1 MASIKTNAKLKPRAM
16 LNTTIK
22 TEALDNFKAYCKEI
36 GYPMNMVLESFME
49 QFVNGEFILKIAKAN
64 KLSVEF
70 AGENTEEE

>member
-1 MASIKTNAKLKPRAM
+1 MASIKTDAKLKPRAM

-22 TEALDNFKAYCKEI
+22 TEALESFKAYCKEI

-70 AGENTEEE
+70 TGENEE